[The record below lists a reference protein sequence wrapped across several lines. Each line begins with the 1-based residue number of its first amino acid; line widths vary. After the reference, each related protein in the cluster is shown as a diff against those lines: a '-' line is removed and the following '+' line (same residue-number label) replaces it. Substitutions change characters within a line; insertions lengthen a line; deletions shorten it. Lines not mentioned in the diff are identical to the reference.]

1 MTLRSAWTLAC
12 LLIVGCASS
21 PAALLPT
28 GAPTAQNIG
37 AGVVRVAL
45 PQDQS
50 TCGTPDACTL
60 VKAAEAARQIGGTH
74 FILLPGHGGATQA
87 GYAYIKVFT
96 AEAGD
101 QVPSGA
107 LSVDEVEQF
116 MAKPRPQL
124 VSG

>member
-1 MTLRSAWTLAC
+1 MRVRSAWTLAC
-12 LLIVGCASS
+12 LLVAGCASS

-28 GAPTAQNIG
+28 GAPAAESIG

-45 PQDQS
+45 PQDLAS
-50 TCGTPDACTL
+50 CGTPDTCTL
-60 VKAAEAARQIGGTH
+60 VKAAEAARQVGGTH

-87 GYAYIKVFT
+87 GYAYIKVFS

-101 QVPSGA
+101 QLPSGA
-107 LSVDEVEQF
+107 LSVDEVLQF
-116 MAKPRPQL
+116 MAKPPPQL